1 MFEKIK
7 NGLKEVKR
15 LMGKKLDLCKEMIDS
30 RTKRAVVGVV
40 IIGLGI
46 GLGGSLIISAYMP
59 LPA

>member
-7 NGLKEVKR
+7 NVLKEVKR

-46 GLGGSLIISAYMP
+46 GLIISAYMP